1 MPCLTVEPFEPLL
14 YGPASLKTPILT
26 SYSTNST
33 ISTYSA
39 YSTNSSSVD
48 SFSRDV
54 LISAEKI
61 GQYRPRGPSGS
72 SVYPSS
78 GPAERGLQRRTLG
91 RDLLSLR
98 AAAAATAEMASA
110 SARHQARAAE
120 SEKLVL
126 QLTQQLAASQ
136 EARRQEEAAAATAV
150 GGASDTIGLLVD
162 QLREVQLLPTP
173 SDVQVELLACQLQR
187 WQLADTPSES
197 QVDSITLQMQKLQL
211 ADTPPVNPIDFVTG
225 QLQGCLLQL
234 QVQRDSLGL
243 GQACSGG
250 QLDCKGLGQA
260 SLSDSQGECVDE
272 GRGDGQ
278 GWDLEQRIGL
288 EAQVQELQRQ
298 KAELAVKVQNRGM
311 QAKVLSDSL
320 TLAEEQAKV
329 LGDNLVAL
337 QDQLKEEKV
346 RVGRGSVWVHT
357 CMLTRTR
364 RARQSNKDDE
374 PTCVLDWSREAGY

>member
-1 MPCLTVEPFEPLL
+1 MPRLTVEPFEPLL
-14 YGPASLKTPILT
+14 YGPASLKTPIFT

-39 YSTNSSSVD
+39 YSTNSSSVN

-54 LISAEKI
+54 LISARKI
-61 GQYRPRGPSGS
+61 DQYRPGGPSGS

-78 GPAERGLQRRTLG
+78 GPAERCLQRRTLG

-98 AAAAATAEMASA
+98 AAAATAEMA
-110 SARHQARAAE
+110 SARHQARAAK

-150 GGASDTIGLLVD
+150 GGACDSIGLLVD

-250 QLDCKGLGQA
+250 QLDCMG
-260 SLSDSQGECVDE
+260 QGEVQE
-272 GRGDGQ
+272 
-278 GWDLEQRIGL
+278 WDLEQRIGL

-337 QDQLKEEKV
+337 QDQLKGEKV

>member
-1 MPCLTVEPFEPLL
+1 MPRLTVEPFEPLL
-14 YGPASLKTPILT
+14 YGPASLKTPIFT

-39 YSTNSSSVD
+39 YSTNSSSVN

-54 LISAEKI
+54 LISARKI
-61 GQYRPRGPSGS
+61 DQYRPRGPSGS

-98 AAAAATAEMASA
+98 AAAATAEMA
-110 SARHQARAAE
+110 SARHQARPAE

-150 GGASDTIGLLVD
+150 GGASDSIGLLVD

-187 WQLADTPSES
+187 WQLADKPSES

-234 QVQRDSLGL
+234 QVQRDSLGM

-250 QLDCKGLGQA
+250 QLDCMGLGQA
-260 SLSDSQGECVDE
+260 SLSDSQGESVDE
-272 GRGDGQ
+272 GQGDGQ

-288 EAQVQELQRQ
+288 EAQE
-298 KAELAVKVQNRGM
+298 
-311 QAKVLSDSL
+311 
-320 TLAEEQAKV
+320 
-329 LGDNLVAL
+329 
-337 QDQLKEEKV
+337 
-346 RVGRGSVWVHT
+346 
-357 CMLTRTR
+357 
-364 RARQSNKDDE
+364 
-374 PTCVLDWSREAGY
+374 